1 MNRPAKTIMASVQVV
16 HYRGSTGYWVEAHPE
31 DLKQGYRA
39 GPFLLDDAIE
49 EAQKQLSK
57 MVTQTMYNDI

>member
-1 MNRPAKTIMASVQVV
+1 MKNRGKTIMASVQVV

-39 GPFLLDDAIE
+39 GPFMLDDAIE

>member
-1 MNRPAKTIMASVQVV
+1 MSKQGKTIMASVQVV
-16 HYRGSTGYWVEAHPE
+16 HYLGSTGYWVEAHPE

-49 EAQKQLSK
+49 EAHKQLNK
-57 MVTQTMYNDI
+57 MVTQTMYNDF